1 MRIPALYFDGV
12 SSRCHRVELS
22 VQEGIAAIS
31 GDVHR
36 QAPLSEL
43 RVSERARHAKRK
55 VTFPDGAYLEVLD
68 NTAFAALLA
77 QTGHREPLV
86 VKMQQSWRL
95 TLIALAA
102 VIAVLVLGYL
112 YGLPAASK
120 AIVGVLPEKAERSI
134 GNEAL
139 GFLDKHMLAPS
150 VLPMERQQAIAARFG
165 ALAAPP
171 GTPHYELIF
180 RKSRVG
186 PNAFALPS
194 GHIILTDDIVKLA
207 ADDDAVMGIL
217 AHELGHLHERHL
229 LRRLIESSA
238 IGIVATAL
246 SGDVSSVIANIPTL
260 MLDMKYSRDAER
272 EADDYAMAMLRA
284 NGIAVSKLA
293 QVFEKL
299 GEQAVDPLP
308 YFSSHPATSERIA
321 RIHAIDR

>member
-1 MRIPALYFDGV
+1 MHIPALYFDGV

-22 VQEGIAAIS
+22 VQEGIATIS
-31 GDVHR
+31 GDAQR
-36 QAPLSEL
+36 QALLSEL
-43 RVSERARHAKRK
+43 RVSERARHALRK

-77 QTGHREPLV
+77 QTGHCEPLV

-95 TLIALAA
+95 TLIALVA
-102 VIAVLVLGYL
+102 VVAVLVLGYL
-112 YGLPAASK
+112 YGLPAVSK
-120 AIVGVLPEKAERSI
+120 IIVCALPEKAERAI
-134 GNEAL
+134 GSEAL
-139 GFLDKHMLAPS
+139 DFLDKHVLAPS

-165 ALAAPP
+165 AFAVPP

-180 RKSRVG
+180 RKSRIG
-186 PNAFALPS
+186 PNAFARPS
-194 GHIILTDDIVKLA
+194 GHIVLTDDIVKLV

-229 LRRLIESSA
+229 LRRLIESST
-238 IGIVATAL
+238 IGIAATAL
-246 SGDVSSVIANIPTL
+246 FGDVSSVIANIPTL

-272 EADDYAMAMLRA
+272 EADDYAVAMLRA

-293 QVFEKL
+293 LVFEKL
-299 GEQAVDPLP
+299 GEHAADPAP

-321 RIHAIDR
+321 RIHALDR